1 MSISQLDKYITIIH
15 NMMDH
20 AKTASP
26 SFASKNKSINSF
38 KSHSMAVTGMIAHGH
53 GDGKYAHFLLD
64 S

>member
-38 KSHSMAVTGMIAHGH
+38 KSHSMAVTGMIAH
-53 GDGKYAHFLLD
+53 FLLD